1 MGRNTVIYYFYTF
14 FRNFAFFAAVLVPF
28 YTEWGGITL
37 FQAQLLQSWF
47 TFCVFALEVPTG
59 AVADYFGRKYSLFIG
74 AIAVGI
80 GAIVYGLVPNFL
92 IFILGEFIF
101 ALGIAL
107 MSGADN
113 ALIYDSLDSVKK
125 RQESKKIFG
134 QAYSFSMM
142 GMLVSAPLG
151 GFIAYR
157 YGINYAMILTSV
169 PYFFAAFLA
178 LFLVEPPRR
187 KAMIEGTKY
196 FQIVQSGIWFFA
208 KHSKLRLMALDAII
222 IASTGYFVIWLY
234 QPVLLK
240 LNIPI
245 SLFGLIHGAFVF
257 SEIVVAANFM
267 RLEKMMKSSANYLKL
282 GVVLTVLGFFIVGIF
297 PSLWSVFLLIILAGG
312 FGLTRFEYYSA
323 LMNKY
328 INSAERATVLSTISM
343 LRRFALFILN
353 PIVGLLADRNLAM
366 AFLSLGILSLTALLI
381 NHEQKKDLRIVG
393 KA

>member
-59 AVADYFGRKYSLFIG
+59 AVADYFGRKYSLFLG
-74 AIAVGI
+74 AVAVGI

-113 ALIYDSLDSVKK
+113 ALIYDTLKNEKK
-125 RQESKKIFG
+125 EQESKKIFG

-142 GMLVSAPLG
+142 GMLISAPLG
-151 GFIAYR
+151 GFIAFR
-157 YGINYAMILTSV
+157 YGLNYAMILTSV
-169 PYFFAAFLA
+169 PYFFAAVLS
-178 LFLVEPPRR
+178 LFLVEPKR
-187 KAMIEGTKY
+187 KRELVEGVRY
-196 FQIVQSGIWFFA
+196 FQIIRSGILYFA
-208 KHSKLRLMALDAII
+208 KHSQLRLMALDAII

-245 SLFGLIHGAFVF
+245 TMFGLIHAAFVF
-257 SEIVVAANFM
+257 SEIVVAANFV
-267 RLEKMMKSSANYLKL
+267 RLEKIAKSPENFLRLS
-282 GVVLTVLGFFIVGIF
+282 VVLTALGFFIVGIF

-328 INSAERATVLSTISM
+328 INSTERATVLSAISM
-343 LRRFALFILN
+343 VRRFALF
-353 PIVGLLADRNLAM
+353 
-366 AFLSLGILSLTALLI
+366 
-381 NHEQKKDLRIVG
+381 
-393 KA
+393 